1 MRISALSRNSIRA
14 AFLVLQ
20 EVQRQPALP
29 DALRVAAEAACIG
42 YPSLTMIRLELWA
55 FRSEYVEAWA
65 AALVRTR
72 KVLDRLLEIDA
83 DVDIRDLAR
92 WANRHFPTEAELAGH
107 RVVEDPNR
115 GWTLELAS

>member
-1 MRISALSRNSIRA
+1 MRITALERNSIRA

-29 DALRVAAEAACIG
+29 EALRVAAEAACIG
-42 YPSLTMIRLELWA
+42 YPNLTMIRLELWTLRA
-55 FRSEYVEAWA
+55 EHVEAWA

-72 KVLDRLLEIDA
+72 KVLDRLLETDA

-92 WANRHFPTEAELAGH
+92 WANRHFPTEAQLAGH
-107 RVVEDPNR
+107 RVVEDTNR
-115 GWTLELAS
+115 GWTLELGS